1 MNSEMMTVAVQKDNT
16 LLLII
21 KHDLNS
27 NLYVISAL
35 KLHSSKFSR
44 LSISEIPNDNQPTIP
59 LTLKDVPYNT
69 KYG

>member
-1 MNSEMMTVAVQKDNT
+1 MLSEMMTVAVQKGNT

-27 NLYVISAL
+27 NLHVISAL
-35 KLHSSKFSR
+35 KLHCFKFSR
-44 LSISEIPNDNQPTIP
+44 LWISELPNDNQPTIP

-69 KYG
+69 KNG